1 MDDAASFWRRRRFA
15 AIERVNRLSDELD
28 QARVLALLCGQHDT
42 EAFDALIVEYRGAL
56 AAYRQFRVPAVAER
70 A

>member
-15 AIERVNRLSDELD
+15 AIERVNRLSDQLD
-28 QARVLALLCGQHDT
+28 QARLEALLLGHHDT
-42 EAFDALIVEYRGAL
+42 DAFDALIVEYREAL
-56 AAYRQFRVPAVAER
+56 AAYRQFRVAALAER